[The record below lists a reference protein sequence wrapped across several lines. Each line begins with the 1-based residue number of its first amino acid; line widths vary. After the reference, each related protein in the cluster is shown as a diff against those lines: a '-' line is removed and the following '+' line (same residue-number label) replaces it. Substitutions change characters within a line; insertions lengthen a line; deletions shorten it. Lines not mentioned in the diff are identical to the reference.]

1 MANFPSIS
9 PNQTKFF
16 FAICLPSPSWVRSHA
31 PSIRSHRGSQ
41 KNRFALIYFGKI
53 QFLPPSIWN
62 IPFMSYL
69 LGRVPVIKVMRGI
82 LDQKSP
88 TVLLMWL
95 LNINSSIWHLQD
107 ANSPIVNGKGN
118 IYSANFDT
126 FQVYLPDVRPEP
138 AYEHCA
144 TIWPLYIMCSKYVPA
159 LLWKLYMKI
168 FNTLSILHLVLF
180 YLQLKIYF
188 FVLNHYLYCIILYC
202 IVYYTTVKIVF
213 AFCLDSN

>member
-1 MANFPSIS
+1 M
-9 PNQTKFF
+9 
-16 FAICLPSPSWVRSHA
+16 LDE
-31 PSIRSHRGSQ
+31 
-41 KNRFALIYFGKI
+41 
-53 QFLPPSIWN
+53 
-62 IPFMSYL
+62 L
-69 LGRVPVIKVMRGI
+69 LYGRVPAIKVIRGI
-82 LDQKSP
+82 LNQKSP

-144 TIWPLYIMCSKYVPA
+144 TIRPLYIMCSKYVPA

-180 YLQLKIYF
+180 YLQLKIYC
-188 FVLNHYLYCIILYC
+188 FVLYRYLYFIVLFC
-202 IVYYTTVKIVF
+202 IV
-213 AFCLDSN
+213 